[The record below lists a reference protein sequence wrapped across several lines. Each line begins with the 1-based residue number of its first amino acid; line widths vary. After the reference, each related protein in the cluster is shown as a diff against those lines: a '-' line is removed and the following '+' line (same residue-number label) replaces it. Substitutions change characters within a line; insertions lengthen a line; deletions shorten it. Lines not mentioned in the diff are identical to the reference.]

1 MKIDLNKIQEIY
13 GDSSIYEIKNHLDQV
28 IDNMNYLVS
37 LGFNDVYN
45 IVETNPYMFLYDK
58 KIFVDK
64 MDKLIKKLG
73 VEYIEKLEDD
83 FSLWGE
89 IYD

>member
-1 MKIDLNKIQEIY
+1 M
-13 GDSSIYEIKNHLDQV
+13 
-28 IDNMNYLVS
+28 
-37 LGFNDVYN
+37 
-45 IVETNPYMFLYDK
+45 ETNPYMFLYDK